1 MAEASLP
8 NAFNTATKFSID
20 QTYRNGSKMNVNH
33 HYKREGD
40 NVDFGNGILFEGAA
54 GRIFVNRGKIEGR
67 PYQALTDSDRKELDE
82 RIVELCKGK
91 QPGSHMK
98 NFFDCIAD
106 RSQPISDVWSHHRT
120 MTSCHLCNIALML
133 GRELRWDPKAEK
145 FIGDDQ
151 ANALMSRTSR
161 NFDAK
166 A

>member
-1 MAEASLP
+1 
-8 NAFNTATKFSID
+8 
-20 QTYRNGSKMNVNH
+20 
-33 HYKREGD
+33 
-40 NVDFGNGILFEGAA
+40 
-54 GRIFVNRGKIEGR
+54 
-67 PYQALTDSDRKELDE
+67 
-82 RIVELCKGK
+82 
-91 QPGSHMK
+91 MK